1 MKFSMMFF
9 SNSYPR
15 ESGHA
20 YATIAEFARYGD
32 EHGFEAI
39 WVPERHFHT
48 LGGIFPNPAV
58 TAAYL
63 ASITKTIRL
72 RAGSVVVPLHHP
84 ASIVE
89 SWSMVDHMSNG
100 RVDLALASGW
110 NVNDFVL

>member
-1 MKFSMMFF
+1 MIGEIAPLRVSRCGAKAVGAGRRRLLPTRERRHVGSAMKFSMMFF

-20 YATIAEFARYGD
+20 YATIAELARYGD

-63 ASITKTIRL
+63 ASITKTI
-72 RAGSVVVPLHHP
+72 
-84 ASIVE
+84 
-89 SWSMVDHMSNG
+89 
-100 RVDLALASGW
+100 
-110 NVNDFVL
+110 